1 MNTIKRL
8 AQCIREYKTQS
19 ILSPLFIA
27 LEVIIEVTIPFI
39 TAKLI
44 DNIENRCEISVIA
57 KYGGILVL
65 LAVLSLICGALSGH
79 FCAVA
84 SSGFAKNLRHDLFY
98 AVQSYS
104 FANIDKFSTSSLVT
118 RLTTDVNNVQ
128 NSFMMIIR
136 TALRSPMMLIF
147 SVIMTLRISP
157 KLTLIFLTT
166 IPFLVV
172 GVTMMMKTVLPLFRS
187 IFKKY
192 DALNN
197 SVQENVG
204 GIRAVKSFVREG
216 YEKEKFAKASDD
228 VCDNFTKAEKLMAL
242 SSPLVQMAIYVVML
256 LICYVGS
263 KMIITSG
270 ATELTVG
277 GLSSV
282 MTYGMQVLMSL
293 MMFTMTFVM
302 ISMSTASAN
311 RIAEVLNE
319 TSTIQNPENPVMQVE
334 DGSISFENVN
344 FAYESNSGVNTLEN
358 INLSI
363 ESGET
368 VGIIGATGSSKT
380 SLVQLISRLYDVTA
394 GCVRVGGKDVRSY
407 DLKALRDEVSVV
419 LQKNVLFS
427 GTVNDNLRW
436 GNKDATDE
444 EIKHACIL
452 AQADE
457 FVSNMPEGYNTFI
470 ERGGANV
477 SGGQKQRL
485 CIARALLK
493 KPKIL
498 ILDDSTSAVDTKT
511 DAMIRKAFREEIPDT
526 TKIIIAQ
533 RISSVQDADKIIV
546 IDNGKI
552 NGIGT
557 HDELIETNDIYRE
570 VFESQTRAGDFDD

>member
-1 MNTIKRL
+1 MKIIKRL
-8 AQCIREYKTQS
+8 AQCIREYKIQS

-27 LEVIIEVTIPFI
+27 LEVIIEVLIPFT

-44 DNIENRCEISVIA
+44 DNIENQCEISVIA
-57 KYGGILVL
+57 QYGGRLIL

-98 AVQSYS
+98 AVQNYS

-118 RLTTDVNNVQ
+118 RLTTDVTNVQ

-136 TALRSPMMLIF
+136 TALRSPMMLVF
-147 SVIMTLRISP
+147 SVIMTIRISP
-157 KLTLIFLTT
+157 KLTFIFLTT

-172 GVTMMMKTVLPLFRS
+172 GVTLMLKTVMPLFRS

-228 VCDNFTKAEKLMAL
+228 VCDNFVKAEKLMAL

-293 MMFTMTFVM
+293 LMFTMTFVM

-311 RIAEVLNE
+311 RIVEVLDE
-319 TSTIQNPENPVMQVE
+319 VPTIQNPENPVTAVK
-334 DGSISFENVN
+334 DGSISFENVY
-344 FAYESNSGVNTLEN
+344 FSYASNTNTNTLEN
-358 INLSI
+358 INL
-363 ESGET
+363 EVKSGET

-380 SLVQLISRLYDVTA
+380 SLIQLISRLYDVTS
-394 GCVRVGGKDVRSY
+394 GCVKVGGTDVREY
-407 DLKALRDEVSVV
+407 DIKALRDEVSVV

-427 GTVNDNLRW
+427 GTVKDNLRW
-436 GNKDATDE
+436 GNKNATDE
-444 EIKHACIL
+444 EIRHACVL

-457 FVSNMPEGYNTFI
+457 FVSAMPDGYDTFI

-511 DAMIRKAFREEIPDT
+511 DALIRKAFREEIPDT

-533 RISSVQDADKIIV
+533 RVSSVQDADKII
-546 IDNGKI
+546 ILDNGKV

-557 HDELIETNDIYRE
+557 HDELIKTNEIYRE
-570 VFESQTRAGDFDD
+570 VFESQTRAGDFDV